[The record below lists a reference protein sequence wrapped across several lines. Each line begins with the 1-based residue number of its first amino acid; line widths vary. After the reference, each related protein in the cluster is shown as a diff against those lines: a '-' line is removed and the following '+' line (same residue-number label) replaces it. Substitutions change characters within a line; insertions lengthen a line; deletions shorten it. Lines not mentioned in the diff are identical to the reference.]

1 MRMAVIYSCHDC
13 YCTAFNSVPLPG
25 CVFIFLLFR
34 AVLFP
39 SSAMN
44 PICPLRNQPACYS
57 VLLPFWCRKE
67 GHLSLWVYPSSPAC
81 TKASWAAS
89 YNRWNRVESISF
101 CCNAIENQTDIYW
114 KMLRG
119 DFFCPLT
126 KNRRLRL
133 FLCRSDTIWEEQI
146 AIQGH

>member
-1 MRMAVIYSCHDC
+1 MVYQNMILLIIFWKENEIHVYPTWVSASLPIMRMAVKYSCHDC

-67 GHLSLWVYPSSPAC
+67 GHLSLWVYPSSPAR

-89 YNRWNRVESISF
+89 YKRWNRVESISF
-101 CCNAIENQTDIYW
+101 CFNAIETKQTFTG
-114 KMLRG
+114 K
-119 DFFCPLT
+119 C
-126 KNRRLRL
+126 
-133 FLCRSDTIWEEQI
+133 
-146 AIQGH
+146 

>member
-1 MRMAVIYSCHDC
+1 MVYQNMILLIIFWKENEIHVYPTQVSASLPIMRRAVTYSCHDC

-44 PICPLRNQPACYS
+44 PTCPLRNQPACYS

-81 TKASWAAS
+81 TKASWQQVITGETELKVS
-89 YNRWNRVESISF
+89 PFVLMLLKTK
-101 CCNAIENQTDIYW
+101 QTFTGKY
-114 KMLRG
+114 
-119 DFFCPLT
+119 
-126 KNRRLRL
+126 
-133 FLCRSDTIWEEQI
+133 
-146 AIQGH
+146 